1 MVETIMIVPQMTP
14 TTVNLRNVVSTP
26 TIIGVGTIMIAQ
38 TMFQVD
44 SDFPESKKAKE
55 RRPKRG

>member
-1 MVETIMIVPQMTP
+1 MIVPQMTP

-44 SDFPESKKAKE
+44 LDFPESKKAKE
-55 RRPKRG
+55 QRPKR

>member
-1 MVETIMIVPQMTP
+1 MIVPQMTP

-55 RRPKRG
+55 RRPKR